1 MVQSQGGSLV
11 LFFSFFY
18 KGGSYLLGFRNMKM
32 HLLIQICFYGK
43 NINKLVI
50 EFHFKIFKI
59 IFIII
64 AISIYYPFSISG
76 FGIDRYVRLGCI
88 PQFFSSMSSLDSIDL
103 QFIQAWRTRR
113 HKVLKS
119 QTRKLWSRMYQS
131 WLRRKST
138 AASLLKTVYSFQYC
152 SACLE
157 TFSDYHYCYKSLL
170 NLHNLPWRQVN
181 GFI

>member
-1 MVQSQGGSLV
+1 MQQKDGILSNNLAFMVSKYIIQKTDLVQETIIIEVVQMVQSQGGSLV

-103 QFIQAWRTRR
+103 QFIQA
-113 HKVLKS
+113 
-119 QTRKLWSRMYQS
+119 
-131 WLRRKST
+131 
-138 AASLLKTVYSFQYC
+138 
-152 SACLE
+152 
-157 TFSDYHYCYKSLL
+157 
-170 NLHNLPWRQVN
+170 
-181 GFI
+181 